1 MYLLT
6 VMLLYIL
13 YYDQTQAVNNEP
25 RVDELSLDSV
35 YFTKQQILWNTI

>member
-13 YYDQTQAVNNEP
+13 YYDQTQAVNNET
-25 RVDELSLDSV
+25 RVDELSLGPV
-35 YFTKQQILWNTI
+35 YFTKQQIL